1 MIHAL
6 TLAWIC
12 RKGKPTSPSF
22 SSHSTA
28 PFSSS
33 SCGSAKHTRRPV
45 IRSRSQQPE
54 VGGDD
59 RPGLSIPFP
68 RTVLTKVMGGPV
80 LMRKEDK
87 HVMVYA
93 DSELDRTKTPEE
105 IAKW

>member
-12 RKGKPTSPSF
+12 ERGSRLRHHFQPT
-22 SSHSTA
+22 
-28 PFSSS
+28 
-33 SCGSAKHTRRPV
+33 GWHTV
-45 IRSRSQQPE
+45 
-54 VGGDD
+54 
-59 RPGLSIPFP
+59 P

-87 HVMVYA
+87 HIMVYA
-93 DSELDRTKTPEE
+93 NSELIEPTPEE